1 MKKKT
6 KKDCELDIS
15 LILQNMTAILIIFV
29 SLGIMIVIGNNKK
42 NEKWILVNNK
52 VSKGDEVYEIG
63 DYYDYDESNNG
74 KISNLT
80 DVKWKVL
87 GVNDE
92 GNLLIVSASNVEDLT
107 LGSKDNLEN
116 AKSDFI
122 DGNIKLDT
130 VARKYAQGKN
140 ASGGRSITTEDIN
153 KITKVD
159 NNYELTYTYYW
170 GKDDNPVTI
179 DEETNEKY
187 VSKLKHNKKFLW
199 FDFETN
205 KWNISEKTGK
215 ETDNNMTKITT
226 SKNTLITYNYEIYD
240 EVTGELVPFM
250 EKDTKE
256 YNMLFKDE
264 SKKTNSYW
272 TKTKY
277 ANATNRFISYG
288 YNVVKGADLN
298 YTYLVYSSQNIT
310 ENTFG
315 VRAVIEIK

>member
-6 KKDCELDIS
+6 KKDCEVDIS
-15 LILQNMTAILIIFV
+15 LILQNMTAILIIFI

-42 NEKWILVNNK
+42 TEKWILVDNK
-52 VSKGDEVYEIG
+52 ISKGDEVYEIG

-140 ASGGRSITTEDIN
+140 AVGGRSITAEDIN

-187 VSKLKHNKKFLW
+187 VSKLKHNKKFL
-199 FDFETN
+199 
-205 KWNISEKTGK
+205 
-215 ETDNNMTKITT
+215 
-226 SKNTLITYNYEIYD
+226 
-240 EVTGELVPFM
+240 
-250 EKDTKE
+250 
-256 YNMLFKDE
+256 
-264 SKKTNSYW
+264 
-272 TKTKY
+272 
-277 ANATNRFISYG
+277 
-288 YNVVKGADLN
+288 
-298 YTYLVYSSQNIT
+298 
-310 ENTFG
+310 
-315 VRAVIEIK
+315 

>member
-1 MKKKT
+1 MKKG
-6 KKDCELDIS
+6 KKYEVNIS

-29 SLGIMIVIGNNKK
+29 SLGIMIFTDNNK
-42 NEKWILVNNK
+42 NNKWILEGNK
-52 VSKGDEVYEIG
+52 VSKKDVKYEIG
-63 DYYDYDESNNG
+63 DYYDYDETDGG
-74 KISNLT
+74 KITNLT

-87 GVNDE
+87 GVTDE
-92 GNLLIVSASNVEDLT
+92 GHLLIVSASNVEDLT
-107 LGSKDNLEN
+107 LGSKDNLEK
-116 AKSDFI
+116 AKNDYI
-122 DGNIKLDT
+122 DGDKKLDEI
-130 VARKYAQGKN
+130 ASKYAHGKN
-140 ASGGRSITTEDIN
+140 AISGRSISTEDIN
-153 KITKVD
+153 KITKVY

-179 DEETNEKY
+179 NEETNEKY
-187 VSKLKHNKKFLW
+187 VSRLKHNKKFLW

-205 KWNISEKTGK
+205 KWNISEKTG
-215 ETDNNMTKITT
+215 EYTDDNMTKITT
-226 SKNTLITYNYEIYD
+226 SKNTLIVYNYEIYD
-240 EVTGELVPFM
+240 ENTGELVPFM

-264 SKKTNSYW
+264 NKESNSYW
-272 TKTKY
+272 TSTKY

-310 ENTFG
+310 KNTFG